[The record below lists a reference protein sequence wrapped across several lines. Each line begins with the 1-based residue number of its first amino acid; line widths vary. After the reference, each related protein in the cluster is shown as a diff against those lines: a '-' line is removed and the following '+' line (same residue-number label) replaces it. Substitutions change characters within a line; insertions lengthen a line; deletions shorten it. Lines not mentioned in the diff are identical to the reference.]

1 MQLAGEYFFDASQET
16 VWEALQDPDVLGAIM
31 PGGEGFEQV
40 SENEYTGTLNV
51 KIGPVQGRF
60 EGAITLSDKV
70 PPESYSITVDGRG
83 GPGFVKAS
91 GAIELS
97 EEGPGTRLTYALDAQ
112 VGGRIATVGQ
122 RLVEAGARSIA
133 NQSLESLN
141 VYLAA
146 PVESGAPSE
155 PAASGG
161 AAATGGRR
169 PASAYRPPSQ
179 GNVALTV
186 LKDVLGELLPAHRR
200 PIAAAIGAFFVAAIL
215 YVVMDR

>member
-1 MQLAGEYFFDASQET
+1 MQLSGEYLFEASRDM

-70 PPESYSITVDGRG
+70 PPERYTITVDGRG
-83 GPGFVKAS
+83 APGFVKAS
-91 GAIELS
+91 GAIELT
-97 EEGPGTRLTYALDAQ
+97 EEGSRTRLTYALDAQ

-122 RLVEAGARSIA
+122 RLVEASARSIA

-141 VYLAA
+141 TYLSASA
-146 PVESGAPSE
+146 ERAE
-155 PAASGG
+155 PAQPAPDGG
-161 AAATGGRR
+161 ADARGGPR
-169 PASAYRPPSQ
+169 ASAFRPPSQ

-186 LKDVLGELLPAHRR
+186 VKDVLGELIPASRR
-200 PIAAAIGAFFVAAIL
+200 PMALAVGAFVAATVL
-215 YVVMDR
+215 YIVLDR